1 MVTRG
6 TFRNKE
12 ETYEQ
17 KFMLAFAR
25 FGSDI
30 GVCFFDCTT
39 LQIYLGQFEDDESLS
54 ALRTLSSQIRPVEII
69 HEREFSTSD
78 IVKMLKNSPQNPTF
92 TPMPPKNCWSFIRT
106 CNNLEKYFGEKEKWP
121 AVLQQ
126 LRREEKDLA
135 F

>member
-1 MVTRG
+1 VTRG
-6 TFRNKE
+6 TLKNKI

-17 KFMLAFAR
+17 KFILSFAR

-30 GVCFFDCTT
+30 GVCFFDLST
-39 LQIYLGQFEDDESLS
+39 LQIYLGQFENNESFS
-54 ALRTLSSQIRPVEII
+54 DLRTLSSQIRPVEII

-92 TPMPPKNCWSFIRT
+92 TPMPPKNCWSFIKT
-106 CNNLEKYFGEKEKWP
+106 CNNLEGYFGEKEKWP
-121 AVLQQ
+121 VVLQK
-126 LRREEKDLA
+126 LRYYEKDLA